1 MKPLVKSP
9 LSQEVL
15 NVKKLLRRLELNT
28 VCEEAKCP
36 NIAECFSKKTATFM
50 ILGDVCTRSCPFCS
64 VSHGKPKPPD
74 PLEPL
79 NVAKAVKILG
89 LKHVV
94 ITSVDRDDL
103 KDGGATQF
111 ANIIKKVRE
120 FNKGC
125 TVEVLIPDF
134 KGNLESLK
142 IIVDAK
148 PEIINHNVET
158 VKELYKTVRPQS
170 NYDRSLQLLKSVKDL
185 DRNILTKSGFMVG
198 LGETKEQIVNLMEDL
213 DKSNVDIITIG
224 QYLQPTKNNL
234 PVVKYYTDRE
244 FKELEKIG
252 YEIGFKF
259 VFSGKLVRSSFNA
272 YEVFQKVYY

>member
-1 MKPLVKSP
+1 MKPLIKSP

-15 NVKKLLRRLELNT
+15 YIKKLLRRLELNT

-36 NIAECFSKKTATFM
+36 NIGECFSKKTATFM

-64 VSHGKPKPPD
+64 VKHGKPKLPD

-79 NVAKAVKILG
+79 NVARAVKILG

-103 KDGGATQF
+103 EDGGATHF
-111 ANIIKKVRE
+111 ANVVKKVRE
-120 FNKGC
+120 FNKEC
-125 TVEVLIPDF
+125 TIEVLIPDF

-148 PEIINHNVET
+148 PQIINHNIET

-170 NYDRSLQLLKSVKDL
+170 NYYRSLKLLKIVKDL
-185 DRNILTKSGFMVG
+185 DKNMLTKSGFMVG
-198 LGETKEQIVNLMEDL
+198 LGETKEQILKLMEDL
-213 DKSNVDIITIG
+213 YKSDVDIITLG

-234 PVVKYYTDRE
+234 PVAKYYTDEE
-244 FKELEKIG
+244 FKELEKVG
-252 YEIGFKF
+252 YEMGFKF

-272 YEVFQKVYY
+272 YEVFQKVYF